1 VKPNMHPQA
10 EPAKV
15 YLTLDRAAQ
24 RTGLAPATL
33 KNLISAGEIT
43 AYRVGRRILRLDGR
57 DVERITLSGPRSHQP
72 S

>member
-1 VKPNMHPQA
+1 MHPQA

-43 AYRVGRRILRLDGR
+43 AYRVGRRILRVAADDLTR
-57 DVERITLSGPRSHQP
+57 LSTGGEVPNG
-72 S
+72 